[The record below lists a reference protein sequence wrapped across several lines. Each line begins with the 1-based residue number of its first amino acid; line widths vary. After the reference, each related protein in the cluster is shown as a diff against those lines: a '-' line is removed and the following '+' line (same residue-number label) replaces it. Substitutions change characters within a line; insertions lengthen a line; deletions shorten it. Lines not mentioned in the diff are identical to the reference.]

1 MVFIDL
7 MNMELSVKPFEA
19 EKFRLDYP
27 MMVRELVGER
37 DLVGA
42 YVFDTGLDGG
52 QNDKMRQAI
61 EAFDQIINDMPESE
75 AAFAVAKEALLSRLR
90 TQRTTGMDVLRSYLA
105 CRRLGLSEPS
115 DRAVFE
121 KAQNASLADVAATQR
136 KWAKDRNYTYAILGD
151 IKDLDTKFLSTLGPV
166 QQVSL
171 EEIFGY

>member
-1 MVFIDL
+1 MAFI
-7 MNMELSVKPFEA
+7 A
-19 EKFRLDYP
+19 
-27 MMVRELVGER
+27 
-37 DLVGA
+37 
-42 YVFDTGLDGG
+42 T
-52 QNDKMRQAI
+52 QNDKMRQAV
-61 EAFDQIINDMPESE
+61 EAFDGIINDMPESE

-105 CRRLGLSEPS
+105 CRDLGLSEPS
-115 DRAVFE
+115 SRAVFE
-121 KAQNASLADVAATQR
+121 KAQDATLADVTATQR